1 MGKDVKMIRMVA
13 IGRGFDG
20 TALREPGEEFTMP
33 ESAMTAKVEVERDAL
48 GKETGKKTIIAPTWF
63 KPVKA
68 GQPAAALADDLV

>member
-1 MGKDVKMIRMVA
+1 MIRVVA

-33 ESAMTAKVEVERDAL
+33 ESIMTAKVEKVKDEA
-48 GKETGKKTIIAPTWF
+48 GKETGKEVIIPPTWF

-68 GQPAAALADDLV
+68 GPAVLADDLA